1 MSASQRYPE
10 IRFFL
15 NDREVGAA
23 RAPGCLV
30 LDYLRGEAESKGTK
44 EGCRE
49 GDCGACTV
57 LIGELAETSI
67 VYRPVTSCLVP
78 IAELAGKHL
87 VTIEGLNGEA
97 ENGDG
102 LDPVQRWIVETGA
115 TQCGFC
121 TPGIVV
127 SLHGLLLDRRKTSDR
142 AEVRR
147 ALSGHLCRCTGY
159 RSLQESGEGLLA
171 EVGPSRGLDELVQR
185 GFLPSYFLGLP
196 EKLRH
201 LQEREKKRPGKDTVP
216 MVAVSGHRRPEASE
230 PAMPESFAEPGQTKP
245 AAGWLVA
252 GGTDLYVQ
260 RGEELATSPLKAL
273 NLYPEMRGIRRHNG
287 HLRLGA
293 LTTFEELAEDE
304 HFREVVPGIREYMDL
319 IASWQVRNRATIGGN
334 VINASPIG
342 DVTILLLA
350 LDAELVLGSGEERR
364 RVPLR
369 SFYRDYKV
377 LDKAPEEILTEIAV
391 PIYDR
396 DTLTHFE
403 KVSKRRWLDIASVN
417 TALRVR
423 MQDDL
428 IAEISL
434 AVGGVAP
441 VPLLL
446 RRTGDFLRGKPVAA
460 EVVRRGLEIAQEEI
474 SPISDVRGSEAY
486 KRLLTR
492 QLIIAHFSKL
502 FPEQLQPR
510 QLQPEPLWPEDLH
523 APD

>member
-1 MSASQRYPE
+1 MSAAQRYPE

-15 NDREVGAA
+15 NDREVGAS

-30 LDYLRGEAESKGTK
+30 LDYLRDVAGSKGTK

-57 LIGELAETSI
+57 LIGELVEPSI

-78 IAELAGKHL
+78 FAELAGKHL
-87 VTIEGLNGEA
+87 VTIEGLNRESEGE
-97 ENGDG
+97 EG
-102 LDPVQRWIVETGA
+102 LNPVQRWIVETGA

-127 SLHGLLLDRRKTSDR
+127 SLHGLLLDRREASDR
-142 AEVRR
+142 SEVRR

-171 EVGPSRGLDELVQR
+171 EVGPLRSLDDLVR
-185 GFLPSYFLGLP
+185 KGFLPSYFLGLP

-201 LQEREKKRPGKDTVP
+201 LQEREEKRPGKDTVP
-216 MVAVSGHRRPEASE
+216 MVAVSGLRRPEEVASGV
-230 PAMPESFAEPGQTKP
+230 PEGSSEPGQVKA

-260 RGEELATSPLKAL
+260 RGEELATSALKAL
-273 NLYPEMRGIRRHNG
+273 NLYPEMRGIRRRNG

-293 LTTFEELAEDE
+293 LTTFEELAEDD

-319 IASWQVRNRATIGGN
+319 IASWQIRNRATIGGN

-369 SFYRDYKV
+369 RFFRDYKV

-391 PIYDR
+391 PFYDR
-396 DTLTHFE
+396 GTLTHFE

-417 TALRVR
+417 SALRVR

-428 IAEISL
+428 IAEVSL

-441 VPLLL
+441 IPLLL
-446 RRTGDFLRGKPVAA
+446 RRTADFLRGKPVSAD
-460 EVVRRGLEIAQEEI
+460 VVRRGLDIVQEEI

-492 QLIIAHFSKL
+492 QLVIAHFLRL
-502 FPEQLQPR
+502 FPERVEPG
-510 QLQPEPLWPEDLH
+510 QLQPEGPH
-523 APD
+523 ATD